1 MIYYNLLKVEKWIEL
16 KKTREGGRG
25 LKEVGEENVLN
36 IKCIVNIVKIL
47 ISYEAAGMKSVIIE
61 IN

>member
-1 MIYYNLLKVEKWIEL
+1 MSRRR
-16 KKTREGGRG
+16 RERGGG
-25 LKEVGEENVLN
+25 LKEVGEENVMN

-47 ISYEAAGMKSVIIE
+47 ISYEAGMKSVIIQ